1 MRWTTPLMISNL
13 TLPKRKKSDQHIS
26 KMAFL
31 VDDGSDGIVLS
42 VYIQPRSSSNKIA
55 GLHSDALKI
64 CITTPPVEGKANKAV
79 IAFLAKFF
87 GLPKSSVTI
96 KSGQKSRT
104 KNIKLAGISRS
115 QAEKT
120 LSDFV

>member
-1 MRWTTPLMISNL
+1 MNSNPIL
-13 TLPKRKKSDQHIS
+13 QTRKKNDQHIT

-31 VDDGSDGIVLS
+31 IDDSNDGILLS

-55 GLHSDALKI
+55 GQHGDALKI
-64 CITTPPVEGKANKAV
+64 CITTPPIEGKANKAV

-96 KSGQKSRT
+96 KSGKKSRT
-104 KNIKLAGISRS
+104 KNIKLAGVSRS
-115 QAEKT
+115 QAEKI